1 METTTREN
9 VETGLAEIRVILGA
23 MNGGVLIFTF
33 VALYLV
39 TSGTVT
45 PGSDPANRNLLIAV
59 LAILAVS
66 EVVSYHVLRAA
77 SYKRLRE
84 EWGGREA
91 DADAAEQ
98 LVKQLTTLRLIGAAM
113 AVSVGF
119 FAIVLYLLT
128 GMTALLVVPA
138 VVIFLMLGLR
148 PTFDD
153 FRGFAADV
161 TGRPWS

>member
-1 METTTREN
+1 METTTRED
-9 VETGLAEIRVILGA
+9 VETGLAQIRVILGA
-23 MNGGVLIFTF
+23 LNGGVLIFTF

-45 PGSDPANRNLLIAV
+45 PGSDPATRNLFIGV
-59 LAILAVS
+59 LMILAVS
-66 EVVSYHVLRAA
+66 EIVSYHVLRTA
-77 SYKRLRE
+77 SYKKLRE
-84 EWGGREA
+84 EWRGREA

-98 LVKQLTTLRLIGAAM
+98 LVKQLTTQRLIGGAM
-113 AVSVGF
+113 AVTVGF

-128 GMTALLVVPA
+128 GMTVLLVVPA

-153 FRGFAADV
+153 FREFAADV